1 MNARG
6 YEQIESNHY
15 FKYDLA
21 APVTNA
27 TLVRVVLVLMAMN
40 AAWIAEVIGVDRE
53 FLQGKFTN
61 REVLYMIWEY
71 RMDLNDTMVTMR
83 Y

>member
-1 MNARG
+1 M
-6 YEQIESNHY
+6 
-15 FKYDLA
+15 
-21 APVTNA
+21 TNA